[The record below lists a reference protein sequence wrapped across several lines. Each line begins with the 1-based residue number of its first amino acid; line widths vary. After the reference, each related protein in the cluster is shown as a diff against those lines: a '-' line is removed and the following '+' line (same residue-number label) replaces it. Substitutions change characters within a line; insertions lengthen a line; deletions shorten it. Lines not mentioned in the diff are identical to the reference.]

1 MDLAGFWSSERSQ
14 RDRGWIFQ
22 RESGVPPPQS
32 GFLPAAVLPPG
43 VSPLGLTSSGH
54 SPPFRERNVRGEARM
69 IDTHWCTHCWQWL
82 PTDHF
87 RPNDRLR
94 SGVHSYCRVCAAD
107 LARDW
112 RERNPVAIER
122 YNRERREA
130 YAEARGSL
138 ERVCVNPDCGGTF
151 TPARVDAKT
160 CSKEC
165 RDRLAYLRRRG
176 RLVERLPS
184 Q

>member
-1 MDLAGFWSSERSQ
+1 
-14 RDRGWIFQ
+14 
-22 RESGVPPPQS
+22 
-32 GFLPAAVLPPG
+32 
-43 VSPLGLTSSGH
+43 
-54 SPPFRERNVRGEARM
+54 M

-165 RDRLAYLRRRG
+165 RDRLAYLRRRRSARREAAESVAG
-176 RLVERLPS
+176 LRRH
-184 Q
+184 

>member
-1 MDLAGFWSSERSQ
+1 
-14 RDRGWIFQ
+14 
-22 RESGVPPPQS
+22 
-32 GFLPAAVLPPG
+32 
-43 VSPLGLTSSGH
+43 
-54 SPPFRERNVRGEARM
+54 M
-69 IDTHWCTHCWQWL
+69 IDTHWCTHCQQWL
-82 PTDHF
+82 PEDHF

-112 RERNPVAIER
+112 RERNPEAIER

-138 ERVCVNPDCGGTF
+138 ERVCVNPDCGRTF
-151 TPARVDAKT
+151 TPSRIDAMT
-160 CSKEC
+160 CSREC

-176 RLVERLPS
+176 RLIEIHVGRGIWQTAPRTS
-184 Q
+184 AP